1 MQTIR
6 VAALLAALPCLAVVW
21 GCGAQPDAEQPT
33 AAATAAAGGAAPAQ
47 AAAGGPGQWFV
58 DTGCVQCHSVSAF
71 DVKSQAQIGPDLSIA
86 VEDVRTRFGVELEEF
101 LENPS
106 GTMALV
112 FSSQIQL
119 TPEQKQVAL
128 QKLRDAYAEHQ
139 RKAGVSAPAGGD

>member
-1 MQTIR
+1 
-6 VAALLAALPCLAVVW
+6 
-21 GCGAQPDAEQPT
+21 
-33 AAATAAAGGAAPAQ
+33 
-47 AAAGGPGQWFV
+47 
-58 DTGCVQCHSVSAF
+58 VSAY

>member
-1 MQTIR
+1 MQMTKT
-6 VAALLAALPCLAVVW
+6 AALLAALPCLAVAW
-21 GCGAQPDAEQPT
+21 GCGAQSDAVDPH
-33 AAATAAAGGAAPAQ
+33 AAATPRGGTAAPATS
-47 AAAGGPGQWFV
+47 AATGPGQWFV
-58 DTGCVQCHSVSAF
+58 ETGCVQCHSVSAF

-119 TPEQKQVAL
+119 TPEQKKVAL

-139 RKAGVSAPAGGD
+139 RKTGGNAPTGD

>member
-6 VAALLAALPCLAVVW
+6 VAAFLAALPCLAVVW

-33 AAATAAAGGAAPAQ
+33 AAGTAAAGGATPAT

-58 DTGCVQCHSVSAF
+58 ETGCVQCHSVSVF

-101 LENPS
+101 LDNPS

-119 TPEQKQVAL
+119 TPEQKKVAL

-139 RKAGVSAPAGGD
+139 RKTGGTDPTGD